1 MGAASKRRRRH
12 FMKNITRTQTVDL
25 NAMIEDE
32 VNGILAEI
40 EGFIAAKRNQPK
52 RWPPIHAAINV
63 PERLA
68 RSRSIALVWTVEDVR
83 KVRPDLT
90 ENQAWGVL
98 EHAQRTYDP
107 DQGLTTGRL
116 RDHALGLFGPAPT
129 PSPALKAA
137 LECVTLGP
145 DRDVVFPYQC
155 FLRDGRCV
163 LIRRDG
169 SDHVVIHSTPSRDDA
184 PHVLPPERIPATV
197 YAILETLIA
206 T

>member
-1 MGAASKRRRRH
+1 
-12 FMKNITRTQTVDL
+12 MKDIAHTLTINL
-25 NAMIEDE
+25 DE
-32 VNGILAEI
+32 AFDDELNGILAEI

-52 RWPPIHAAINV
+52 RLPPIHAVIDV
-63 PERLA
+63 PELLA
-68 RSRSIALVWTVEDVR
+68 KSRTIAIVWTIEDVR
-83 KVRPDLT
+83 KARPDLT
-90 ENQAWGVL
+90 EDQAWEVL
-98 EHAQRTYDP
+98 EHARRVHDP
-107 DQGLTTGRL
+107 DLGLTTGRL
-116 RDHALGLFGPAPT
+116 RDHALELFGPAPM
-129 PSPALKAA
+129 PSLALKAA

-145 DRDVVFPYQC
+145 DQGVVFPYQC

-169 SDHVVIHSTPSRDDA
+169 NTHVVIRSAPSRDDA

>member
-1 MGAASKRRRRH
+1 
-12 FMKNITRTQTVDL
+12 MKDITHTLTINLDKTL
-25 NAMIEDE
+25 DE
-32 VNGILAEI
+32 ELNGILAEI

-52 RWPPIHAAINV
+52 RWPPVHAAIDV
-63 PERLA
+63 PELLA
-68 RSRSIALVWTVEDVR
+68 RSRSIALIWTIEDVR

-90 ENQAWGVL
+90 EDQAWEVL
-98 EHAQRTYDP
+98 EHARRVYDP
-107 DQGLTTGRL
+107 GQGLTTGRL
-116 RDHALGLFGPAPT
+116 RDHVLGLFGPAPT

-145 DRDVVFPYQC
+145 DRDVAFPYQC

-169 SDHVVIHSTPSRDDA
+169 SGHAVIRSTPGRDDA
-184 PHVLPPERIPATV
+184 PHVLPPERIPAAV
-197 YAILETLIA
+197 YTILETLIA